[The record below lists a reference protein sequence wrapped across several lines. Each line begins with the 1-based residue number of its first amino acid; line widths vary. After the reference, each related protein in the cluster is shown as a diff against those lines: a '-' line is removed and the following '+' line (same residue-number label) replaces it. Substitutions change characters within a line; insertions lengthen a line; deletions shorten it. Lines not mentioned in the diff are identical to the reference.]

1 MITIDDGANA
11 STRPAQA
18 HILLVDDEQDILPEY
33 QEFFEGLGYPT
44 RTCADPLQA
53 LAIVLEEPDIG
64 VVITDVRM
72 ANLDGISLIRQIRST
87 VPTGRKMEFIILT
100 GDASSRMDDDM
111 RDIPV
116 FLKPAEIDV
125 LIATIN
131 AAQARL

>member
-44 RTCADPLQA
+44 RTCSDPLQA

-72 ANLDGISLIRQIRST
+72 ANLDGISLIRQIRSA
-87 VPTGRKMEFIILT
+87 VPTDRKMEFIILT